1 MERLTKAQAL
11 KAMSLFLE
19 KYYQRTQSDEIGSL
33 LGDLQI
39 LEDGK
44 TADPAAFI
52 DWQDCINEV
61 LTKKRKSA

>member
-1 MERLTKAQAL
+1 
-11 KAMSLFLE
+11 MSLFLE
-19 KYYQRTQSDEIGSL
+19 KYYQCTQSDEIGSL

-44 TADPAAFI
+44 MADPAAFI